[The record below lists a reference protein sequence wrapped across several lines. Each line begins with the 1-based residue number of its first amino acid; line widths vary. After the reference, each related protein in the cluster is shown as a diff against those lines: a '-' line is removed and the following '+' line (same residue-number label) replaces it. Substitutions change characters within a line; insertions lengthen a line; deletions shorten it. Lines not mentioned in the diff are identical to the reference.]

1 MHFLGI
7 DGGGSRT
14 RALLCDETGKVLGWG
29 LSGPCNPCTQ
39 SKEACFEQLRS
50 AIRCALATHALES
63 ITAAHIGVAG
73 AGDPFARKILESV
86 ADQLFDRNATQV
98 SISHDLKIAHAG
110 GFAGRVGSA
119 LVAGTG
125 SACYG
130 VNRQGKEILTGGW
143 GDLIDD
149 AGSGS
154 WIGLRALQ
162 LCVRQADGR
171 AAGNKLQRAVLRFL
185 KLDSVDEI
193 KARIHII
200 GLPRDERAK
209 LAPLVIELAQSGDAI
224 ADQIAAEAVRELTL
238 LVQSNFRALNVDQ
251 NQLILLGGLN
261 ESAYF
266 RKRLEACISAAIP
279 HVLVVQPR
287 LSATA
292 GAVLLA
298 MRAAAIPAEGAVL
311 ERMHRSLTRLPAD
324 DPQEC

>member
-14 RALLCDETGKVLGWG
+14 RALLCDETGNILGQG

-39 SKEACFEQLRS
+39 SKETCFKQLHS
-50 AIRCALATHALES
+50 AIRSALAANALES

-73 AGDPFARKILESV
+73 AGVPSAREILESV
-86 ADQLFDRNATQV
+86 TNQLFDENATRV
-98 SISHDLKIAHAG
+98 GISHDLKIAHAG
-110 GFAGRVGSA
+110 GFAGRAGSA

-130 VNRQGKEILTGGW
+130 VDSRGGEILTGGW

-171 AAGNKLQRAVLRFL
+171 AAGNKLLQAVLRFL
-185 KLDSVDEI
+185 ELDSVDEI
-193 KARIHII
+193 KARIHIN
-200 GLPRDERAK
+200 GLPRDERAR
-209 LAPLVIELAQSGDAI
+209 LAPIVFELAQSGDAVAEEI
-224 ADQIAAEAVRELTL
+224 VGEAARELTL
-238 LVQSNFRALNVDQ
+238 LVQCNFRALNVYEP
-251 NQLILLGGLN
+251 QLLLLGGLN

-266 RKRLEACISAAIP
+266 REQLEALIRAEIPSVAIA
-279 HVLVVQPR
+279 QPR
-287 LSATA
+287 LSAAA

-298 MRAAAIPAEGAVL
+298 IQATGVSVDRAVL
-311 ERMHRSLTRLPAD
+311 ERMHRSLIRLPAD